1 MNQKLYSNS
10 TIRIEAQVKLRD
22 GTLTDPTGIRFLI
35 TDPADITTTYVYGTN
50 VQLKRD
56 VGITGIYYVEW
67 LALLPGKY
75 RYTWE
80 SYGDISIAQKGMFE
94 VEDSRW

>member
-1 MNQKLYSNS
+1 
-10 TIRIEAQVKLRD
+10 
-22 GTLTDPTGIRFLI
+22 
-35 TDPADITTTYVYGTN
+35 